1 MEGGGGD
8 AATLQRSSPLG
19 YALVMN
25 QSVEQLLVRARELS
39 RTGPLDEAIAAYERL
54 LEAAPELANSWY
66 NLGRLRA
73 HAGRHEAALAAY
85 GEALTRGAEA
95 PEQIFL
101 NRALIFS
108 DGLSR
113 FELAEAELIS
123 ALQVN
128 SEYLPALINLG
139 NLVEDRG
146 DREQARRYYTRALSL
161 RPWFFEALARYANL
175 HEPRGVNDPVID
187 RLRRALAMPNADPL
201 ERASL
206 GFALARLLDA
216 VGEYGE
222 AFACAR
228 AANAASR
235 QALRQGGF
243 DVSYDRAAQE
253 ACIAAL
259 IAFFTPARL
268 AQLRS
273 ELKIGTSASPQPIFI
288 CGMFRSGSTL
298 CEQVLASHPAVT
310 MGGELGLL
318 PDLIARLL
326 PDYPQA
332 LDSAGL
338 GTLARAYQDGLAAAF
353 PQAGQVSDKRTEN
366 FLHIGLIK
374 LLFPEARIIHT
385 ERDPLDI
392 ALSIFFLHVD
402 HRVPYA
408 HDLADIV
415 HYYTQYRRLMAHW
428 QELFGSELYGFDYA
442 KFVTAQRTA
451 TEDLLAYCGLP
462 WDEACMD
469 FHAAASV
476 VRTASVWQVRKPLYR
491 SSLGRAQHYEEQLAP
506 LRPLLTRTA

>member
-1 MEGGGGD
+1 
-8 AATLQRSSPLG
+8 
-19 YALVMN
+19 MN

-39 RTGPLDEAIAAYERL
+39 RTGPLDEAIAAYEHL

-85 GEALTRGAEA
+85 GEALARGADA

-101 NRALIFS
+101 NRALVFS

-113 FELAEAELIS
+113 FELAEAELVS

-128 SEYLPALINLG
+128 PEYLPALMNLG
-139 NLVEDRG
+139 NLAEDRG
-146 DREQARRYYTRALSL
+146 ERERARRYYTRVLSL
-161 RPWFFEALARYANL
+161 QPWFFAALARYANL
-175 HEPRGVNDPVID
+175 HEPQGPHDPVID

-201 ERASL
+201 ERAGL

-216 VGEYGE
+216 VGEYGQ
-222 AFACAR
+222 AFDCAM
-228 AANAASR
+228 AANAASL
-235 QALRQGGF
+235 QAMRQGGF

-253 ACIAAL
+253 ARIAAL

-273 ELKIGTSASPQPIFI
+273 ELKIATSAPPQPIFI

-326 PDYPQA
+326 PGYPQVM
-332 LDSAGL
+332 DSADTAAL
-338 GTLARAYQDGLAAAF
+338 GELARAYQDGLAAAF
-353 PQAGQVSDKRTEN
+353 PKAGLVSDKRTEN

-374 LLFPEARIIHT
+374 LLFPQARIIHT

-392 ALSIFFLHVD
+392 AISVYFLHLD
-402 HRVPYA
+402 QRVPYA
-408 HDLADIV
+408 HDLADIA
-415 HYYTQYRRLMAHW
+415 HYYTQYRRVMAHW

-442 KFVTAQRTA
+442 SFVTAQRA
-451 TEDLLAYCGLP
+451 VTEDLLAYCGLP
-462 WDEACMD
+462 WNEACMD

-491 SSLGRAQHYEEQLAP
+491 SSLARAQHYEEQLAP
-506 LRPLLTRTA
+506 LRSLLAATA